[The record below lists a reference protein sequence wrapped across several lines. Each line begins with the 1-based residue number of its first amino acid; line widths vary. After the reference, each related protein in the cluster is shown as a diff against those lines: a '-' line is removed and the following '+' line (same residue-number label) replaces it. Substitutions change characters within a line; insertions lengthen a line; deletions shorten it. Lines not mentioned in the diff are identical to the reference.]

1 MAVYTTIDNPELY
14 FQCKTYTGNG
24 STQAITFDGSENM
37 QPDFVWCKKRNSAQN
52 HGACDSVRGVQKVV
66 YFDLDA
72 AQATDANSVTAFGT
86 DGFTLGSSGDFNQ
99 SSDTYVGWCWKAGG
113 SGSSNSEGDITAT
126 VSASTAAGFSLI
138 KFQGNGSTS
147 QSVGHGLNGTP
158 TFWMIKNLTDS
169 STDFTC
175 YLKAVDRI
183 KLNTTEVM
191 EQNYLMS
198 ANSTTVTTPSE
209 AGSTWGNTAS
219 KDYMVWV
226 WQQIQGYS
234 AMGKYIGNG
243 NANGPYIHCGFRP
256 SYILGKNLTNDG
268 NHWFIVDN
276 KRSTYNGDSR
286 WLKAD
291 YNDAEL
297 TNLVNPDFLSN
308 GFKIRNSN
316 AIYNTSGSSYI
327 YIAFAESPFVNSNGV
342 PNNAR

>member
-1 MAVYTTIDNPELY
+1 MAVYTQIDNPELY
-14 FQCKTYTGNG
+14 FQVKTYTGNG
-24 STQAITFDGSENM
+24 STQAITLDGDENM

-126 VSASTAAGFSLI
+126 VSASTTAGFSLI
-138 KFQGNGSTS
+138 KFTGNGSTS

-158 TFWMIKNLTDS
+158 KLWMIKNLTDS
-169 STDFTC
+169 STDFTM
-175 YLKAVDRI
+175 YFKGTDRI
-183 KLNTTEVM
+183 KLNTAEAM

-226 WQQIQGYS
+226 WQELQGFSKFGTYV
-234 AMGKYIGNG
+234 GNG
-243 NANGPYIHCGFRP
+243 STNGPYVHLGFRP
-256 SYILGKNLTNDG
+256 A
-268 NHWFIVDN
+268 FVIVKDASATANWGMIDN
-276 KRSTYNGDSR
+276 KRDGYNSSNQQLEPNDS
-286 WLKAD
+286 
-291 YNDAEL
+291 DAED
-297 TNLVNPDFLSN
+297 NNQPFDILSN
-308 GFKIRNSN
+308 GFKLRTADGDFNV
-316 AIYNTSGSSYI
+316 SGRTHI
-327 YIAFAESPFVNSNGV
+327 FIAFAESPFVNSNGV